1 MIKIEV
7 CGNTTK
13 EAVNELIE
21 LAELIKGNVKFS
33 KPLVTTREDVV
44 KEDNMSSLTPTPVV
58 KEVEEHKEVE
68 VNPSET
74 PWETKEISIDEVK
87 DAYIKALHKQD
98 TDEKKTNFKNKAKK
112 FLTLHGVTNVSKL
125 NPEDRSD
132 FLKVI
137 NENS

>member
-21 LAELIKGNVKFS
+21 LAELIKENVRFS

-44 KEDNMSSLTPTPVV
+44 KEDNMSNLTPTPVV

-87 DAYIKALHKQD
+87 EAYIKALHKQD
-98 TDEKKTNFKNKAKK
+98 TDEKKANFKNKAKE

>member
-44 KEDNMSSLTPTPVV
+44 KEDNMSNLTPTPVV

-68 VNPSET
+68 VNSSET
-74 PWETKEISIDEVK
+74 SWEVREISIDEVK
-87 DAYIKALHKQD
+87 EAYIKALHKQD
-98 TDEKKTNFKNKAKK
+98 TDEKKANFKNKAKE
-112 FLTLHGVTNVSKL
+112 FLTLHGVTNVSRL

>member
-44 KEDNMSSLTPTPVV
+44 KEDNMSNLTPTPVV
-58 KEVEEHKEVE
+58 KEVEDRGL
-68 VNPSET
+68 
-74 PWETKEISIDEVK
+74 ISGLLKFFIRNGLPIHISDGSS
-87 DAYIKALHKQD
+87 AAL
-98 TDEKKTNFKNKAKK
+98 
-112 FLTLHGVTNVSKL
+112 
-125 NPEDRSD
+125 
-132 FLKVI
+132 
-137 NENS
+137 